1 MPFSSLFL
9 SKAAN
14 LLKDLPVWKNNLSV
28 IQVIYGFKKT
38 LLMHPLS
45 VVIITFNEEQNI
57 ERCIQSVKDVA
68 DEIIVLDSFST
79 DKTVDIARNLG
90 AIVHQEKFRGY
101 IGQKNLAIQLAS
113 HNYVLS
119 LDADE
124 ALNQK
129 LAVSILQVKKDF
141 SCRAYRM
148 NRCTN
153 YCGHFIRHG
162 LWYPDQKIRL
172 FDRRCARWAGMNPHD
187 KIEVDKNFSVGW
199 LEGDILHYSFTIPD
213 DLVWQN
219 NRLSSISAASLYARG
234 IRSSW
239 FKMLVRPAWAFLNGY
254 LFRFGFLDGFDG
266 FTISIHTSHQ
276 VFMKYSKLY
285 RLQRQ
290 KPAKVIAPVIKP
302 VDKITKQVASEG

>member
-1 MPFSSLFL
+1 
-9 SKAAN
+9 
-14 LLKDLPVWKNNLSV
+14 
-28 IQVIYGFKKT
+28 
-38 LLMHPLS
+38 MHPLS
-45 VVIITFNEEQNI
+45 VVIITFNEEHNI
-57 ERCIQSVKDVA
+57 ERCIWSVKEVA

-79 DKTVDIARNLG
+79 DQTVTIARSLG
-90 AIVHQEKFRGY
+90 AIVHQEIFRGY

-129 LAVSILQVKKDF
+129 LAASILRVKKDF
-141 SCRAYRM
+141 SFRAYRM

-187 KIEVDKNFSVGW
+187 KIEVDQNFSTGR
-199 LEGDILHYSFTIPD
+199 LDGDILHYSFTTPD

-234 IRSSW
+234 RRSSW
-239 FKMLVRPAWAFLNGY
+239 FKMLARPAWAFMNGY
-254 LFRFGFLDGFDG
+254 FFRLGFLDGFDG
-266 FTISIHTSHQ
+266 FTIAIHTTPQ
-276 VFMKYSKLY
+276 VFIKYSKLY
-285 RLQRQ
+285 RMQQL
-290 KPAKVIAPVIKP
+290 KPAKTITPVIRP